1 MLRYLKVLTLALVLG
16 AAVAQGQEAG
26 RISSGGAVSLAPTSA
41 SLVTAHD
48 RLAAEFRRLAEAAI
62 GPEATAEDRE
72 AISRFVRRMIEP
84 RLRKESW
91 SLFPTFDSIVGGGY
105 AVPANLFDLDGVSYL
120 VKEIER
126 TTATGER
133 AAFETRLYALS
144 VALESYFTKVQL
156 LVVPVLK
163 ERLGETALGALA
175 GEVEAGRTRP

>member
-1 MLRYLKVLTLALVLG
+1 MLRHMRLLTLALVLG
-16 AAVAQGQEAG
+16 AASAQGQEAG
-26 RISSGGAVSLAPTSA
+26 RNSSGGAVSLTPTA
-41 SLVTAHD
+41 GSLVSAHD
-48 RLAAEFRRLAEAAI
+48 RLAAEFRRLADAAI
-62 GPEATAEDRE
+62 GPAATTEHRQ
-72 AISRFVRRMIEP
+72 AITRFLRTKIEP

-163 ERLGETALGALA
+163 ERLGETALGTIE
-175 GEVEAGRTRP
+175 GELEVGRTRP